1 MNVMRVHE
9 RRVLVGNQLKSA
21 AICAQITLIACR
33 RSRAQAAKRWLGMA
47 GALAPMR
54 ERAMT
59 QLQQTSVHNR
69 LLSGLTPE
77 DFGLLQPHL
86 EPVPLDLRQWLIEA
100 GEPIQHVTFPEHCI
114 ISILADTS
122 EGRIEVGLIGP
133 EGMAGLPV
141 VLGIDRSPHGYMV
154 QAAGEALRITAQ
166 DLRTALRHSPSL
178 QVGFLRDAH
187 ALMVQTAET
196 AYANAGFTIEA
207 RLARWI
213 LMTDDRLAREELP
226 LTHDFLS
233 MMLGVRRPGVTIAVQ
248 TLEGGGLIRAKRRGI
263 TVLDRTGLEGV
274 AGNAYGVSEAEYASA
289 MGQAQWVASLLH
301 VRAPRDRLLAN
312 EGGDE
317 LAVTPARSPRASPP
331 RALAHSRRD
340 SDRNCPLT
348 R

>member
-1 MNVMRVHE
+1 
-9 RRVLVGNQLKSA
+9 
-21 AICAQITLIACR
+21 
-33 RSRAQAAKRWLGMA
+33 
-47 GALAPMR
+47 
-54 ERAMT
+54 MT

-86 EPVPLDLRQWLIEA
+86 ESVPIELRQWVIEA
-100 GEPIQHVTFPEHCI
+100 GAPIQHLYFPEHGI

-141 VLGIDRSPHGYMV
+141 VLGIERSPHAYMV
-154 QAAGEALRITAQ
+154 QAAGEALRIPAP

-178 QVGFLRDAH
+178 HAGLLRYAH

-213 LMTDDRLAREELP
+213 LMTDDRLAREDLP

-248 TLEGGGLIRAKRRGI
+248 NLESIRLIRTKRGSI
-263 TVLDRTGLEGV
+263 TVLDRTGLEGI
-274 AGNAYGVSEAEYASA
+274 ADSAYGVSEAEYASV
-289 MGQAQWVASLLH
+289 MGEAG
-301 VRAPRDRLLAN
+301 RYLA
-312 EGGDE
+312 G
-317 LAVTPARSPRASPP
+317 
-331 RALAHSRRD
+331 
-340 SDRNCPLT
+340 
-348 R
+348 